1 MVMVVLVFACS
12 WFKVQGPENMKS
24 RVLNYNLV
32 FWFESIGVWAFAVS
46 WLVKGKADLMLYR
59 NSGKA
64 APPKT
69 E

>member
-1 MVMVVLVFACS
+1 MPPHHRDEMVLS
-12 WFKVQGPENMKS
+12 YS
-24 RVLNYNLV
+24 RVRNALG
-32 FWFESIGVWAFAVS
+32 FWGMLLPLLLIFGGIMQ
-46 WLVKGKADLMLYR
+46 LVKGKADLMLYR